1 MVAWPCGWVWR
12 PIYRPIFFRPNFF
25 GQIFFFAPIFFRP
38 IFFSA
43 QFFLAIFFI
52 KFSSQFFFFKKN
64 YSFCFVGF
72 FTFSTV
78 IAYSSTRIVWFC
90 LKTNFESRMSRMI
103 IKCQMSLF
111 LIHYIR

>member
-1 MVAWPCGWVWR
+1 MGVAAN
-12 PIYRPIFFRPNFF
+12 ISANIFSAKFFFSPQFFFGPFFFQPNFF
-25 GQIFFFAPIFFRP
+25 GHFFHQIG
-38 IFFSA
+38 
-43 QFFLAIFFI
+43 
-52 KFSSQFFFFKKN
+52 
-64 YSFCFVGF
+64 SFCFVGF

-111 LIHYIR
+111 LIHDIR